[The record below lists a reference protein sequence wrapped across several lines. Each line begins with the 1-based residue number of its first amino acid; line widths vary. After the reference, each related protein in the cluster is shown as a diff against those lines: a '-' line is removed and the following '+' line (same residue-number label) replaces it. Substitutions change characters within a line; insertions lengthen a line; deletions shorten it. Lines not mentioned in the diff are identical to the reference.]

1 MKILVVNAGSSTHKC
16 AIFENH
22 EKIPVWTGFLDWGL
36 NSNEVRMLVKTKHGE
51 NLEKILSKKPVF
63 EIMKELIETAGS
75 LADLKGIGHRVV
87 HGGDKF
93 QSPTLITPEV
103 IGVIRNLIKLAPLHN
118 PANLGGIEIMQQ
130 LFPNLPQVAVFD
142 TAFHS
147 KIPEVASTYAIPQYL
162 REEGIKRYGF
172 HGISHEYCMNRA
184 LEMIPKNLESAKI
197 VTCHLGNGAS
207 LAAIQNGHSID
218 TTMGFTPM
226 EGLMMGT
233 RSGSIDP
240 GILLYLQ
247 NQKNMT
253 KDTLDKCLNYE
264 SGLKGISGG
273 ISDMREILKKIGEGD
288 RWAKLGFD
296 MFIYSLNS
304 FIGKMTASLQGL
316 DVLVFTA
323 GIGENSQEVRE
334 KSVKALKYL
343 GVIIDLKKNAS
354 CDEDT
359 EISST
364 DSKVHVLVIHTKEEY
379 AIKEKVLELIKKM

>member
-22 EKIPVWTGFLDWGL
+22 EKIPYWTGFLDWGL

-51 NLEKILSKKPVF
+51 NFEKILPLKPVF

-75 LADLKGIGHRVV
+75 LTDLKGVAHRVV

-93 QSPTLITPEV
+93 KIPTLITKEV
-103 IGVIRNLIKLAPLHN
+103 KDVIRDLIKLAPLHN
-118 PANLGGIEIMQQ
+118 PANLRGIEIMQQ
-130 LFPNLPQVAVFD
+130 LFPNTPQVAVFD

-147 KIPEVASTYAIPQYL
+147 QIPEVASTYALPQYL

-184 LEMIPKNLESAKI
+184 LEMIPKSMETPKI

-207 LAAIQNGHSID
+207 LAAIKNGHSID

-247 NQKNMT
+247 NQKDMNT
-253 KDTLDKCLNYE
+253 EILDRCLNFE

-273 ISDMREILKKIGEGD
+273 VSDMRKILKKIGEGD

-323 GIGENSQEVRE
+323 GIGENSREVRE
-334 KSVKALKYL
+334 KSCIALKYL
-343 GVIIDLKKNAS
+343 GVDIDLKKNAL

-359 EISST
+359 EIST
-364 DSKVHVLVIHTKEEY
+364 PKSKVHILVIHTKEEY
-379 AIKEKVLELIKKM
+379 AIKEKALQFLI